1 MGIVD
6 TSGQGWLWLLITL
19 LTRLLRRGTERIAGR
34 FCMIPNSFSEAKY
47 SHALSIKFE
56 IQHRTVHHSVLRLD
70 G

>member
-56 IQHRTVHHSVLRLD
+56 I
-70 G
+70 